1 MKKIFSL
8 SLAIIICAISIVN
21 YFPVYA
27 NEGNNSINNKVI
39 ITREEKMLFSKLFF
53 ENNQEFEE
61 ILSAMTNQETSAHSL
76 NEYMKLSNNEFN
88 EEEINCII
96 KNIFIADEYVKEESN
111 NHDYSIQPL
120 WNKDTVHNSK
130 TAELAKQ
137 YFSTTVANKIGT
149 YNREVDIEYSAT
161 KGFVFNTPCKYIH
174 FNEYASGSDDSRDY
188 VASMW
193 FVSSELAW
201 KKGQKEN
208 AYMYLGYA
216 LHPLQDK
223 EAHGQIDRGEKYP
236 AHTYIVGSNRH
247 HADDE
252 TGWEWTNSNRNEL
265 KKVPGSRVR
274 YNATVS
280 VTKTWLAKYSKIFT

>member
-1 MKKIFSL
+1 MKKIL
-8 SLAIIICAISIVN
+8 SFALSIILLSVSTLS
-21 YFPVYA
+21 YLPVYA
-27 NEGNNSINNKVI
+27 NENIVLSQNTQT

-61 ILSAMTNQETSAHSL
+61 LLSSL
-76 NEYMKLSNNEFN
+76 TTEKLSTYSLEDLNSLSNNEFN
-88 EEEINCII
+88 EQELNCIM
-96 KNIFIADEYVKEESN
+96 KNINIANEYVNDESQKI
-111 NHDYSIQPL
+111 DYSIQPL
-120 WNKDTVHNSK
+120 WNKDTVHKSK
-130 TAELAKQ
+130 TADLAKQ

-149 YNREVDIEYSAT
+149 YNREVDIKYSAT
-161 KGFVFNTPCKYIH
+161 SGYVFNTPCKYIH

-193 FVSSELAW
+193 FVASELAW
-201 KKGQKEN
+201 KQGQTEN

-223 EAHGQIDRGEKYP
+223 EAHGQIDRGQKYP
-236 AHTYIVGSNRH
+236 AHTYIAGSNRH

-252 TGWEWTNSNRNEL
+252 TGWEWTNSSRNEL
-265 KKVPGSRVR
+265 KSVSGSRVR